1 MRSLFSHSLQTLYIH
16 CCRGSKLSLSPANQ
30 QAWVQA
36 NIDKNAAGSTIMQ
49 QISEAP
55 SQHQSGTYPMYFE
68 YCEPKNG
75 DKKGVFQTH
84 HGIVG
89 NAAYWNVVVG

>member
-1 MRSLFSHSLQTLYIH
+1 MISERHAVLIA
-16 CCRGSKLSLSPANQ
+16 SPASQ

-36 NIDKNAAGSTIMQ
+36 KIDQVKAGSTVNAQIMA
-49 QISEAP
+49 AP
-55 SQHQSGTYPMYFE
+55 TQTQSGTYSMYFE

-89 NAAYWNVVVG
+89 NAAYWNVIVE